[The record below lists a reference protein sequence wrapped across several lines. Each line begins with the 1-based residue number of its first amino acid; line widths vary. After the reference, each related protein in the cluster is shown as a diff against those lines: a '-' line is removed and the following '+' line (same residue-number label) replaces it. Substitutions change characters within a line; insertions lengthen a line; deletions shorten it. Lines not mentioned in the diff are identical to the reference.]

1 MNIPNGSIINFFTSG
16 GPNHGCRF
24 EIVKASPTKP
34 PAVIPEGMK
43 RLSLDDQLDPGR
55 IYEMRRACLR
65 AKDNPIVASRA
76 LLSAADIYAA
86 RRLTT

>member
-1 MNIPNGSIINFFTSG
+1 
-16 GPNHGCRF
+16 
-24 EIVKASPTKP
+24 
-34 PAVIPEGMK
+34 MK